1 MENTFST
8 ADLCDLFLDKVDADL
23 SALFLDKPDGL
34 QVVAPGL
41 RSFGGRPAYCGPI
54 ATVAP
59 VAPGGAVRL
68 RDILSE
74 PGDGRVLV
82 VDGYACERWA
92 VLGDQLAA
100 LGQRNG
106 WAGVVLN
113 GYVRDVRALSS
124 IDIGVHALG
133 SVPAR
138 PSEFDPVARDS
149 TLHCLRTGF
158 VPGHWLYADEDG
170 VIVCAKQQMQTQGDI
185 T

>member
-8 ADLCDLFLDKVDADL
+8 ADLCDLFLDK
-23 SALFLDKPDGL
+23 PDGV
-34 QVVAPGL
+34 QVLEPGL
-41 RSFGGRPAYCGPI
+41 RPFGGRRTYCGPI

-59 VAPGGAVRL
+59 LAPGGAVRL
-68 RDILSE
+68 REILSE
-74 PGDGRVLV
+74 PGHGRVLV
-82 VDGYACERWA
+82 VDGHACDRWA

-106 WAGVVLN
+106 WAGIVLN
-113 GYVRDVRALSS
+113 GYVRDVCALPS

-138 PSEFDPVARDS
+138 PREFDPVVRGG
-149 TLHCLRTGF
+149 TLHFLRTGF
-158 VPGHWLYADEDG
+158 VPEHWLYADDDG
-170 VIVCAKQQMQTQGDI
+170 VIVCTERQIQTKGDI